1 MKKNS
6 LFVIALLG
14 FFIACQ
20 SEESLRHDILLKEE
34 GFKQCDSGHSHLWSL
49 KLREARF
56 QRVLNPNHTITWK
69 GKQYDIISIQNH
81 NGLVEL
87 VIRETM
93 DSLIGDLIKQYDN
106 YATKYPKDSMTP
118 TYLIREGQ
126 LYSSKRDYQKA
137 AELFNKVCVQ
147 YSSDRWASYALFFQ
161 ALAYSDWAQS
171 NQNAVDVQKNV
182 ARSKSLFADFLKKYP
197 THSLVKDATNLM
209 EMVGLS
215 DEEMLQRAIQNR
227 VADSIAMASQE
238 KVKLQ

>member
-14 FFIACQ
+14 LFIACQ
-20 SEESLRHDILLKEE
+20 SEESLRHDILVKEE
-34 GFKQCDSGHSHLWSL
+34 TLMQST
-49 KLREARF
+49 ARS
-56 QRVLNPNHTITWK
+56 K
-69 GKQYDIISIQNH
+69 A
-81 NGLVEL
+81 
-87 VIRETM
+87 M
-93 DSLIGDLIKQYDN
+93 DSLANVLIADYDA

-118 TYLIREGQ
+118 TYIIREGQ

-197 THSLVKDATNLM
+197 THSLVKDETILM
-209 EMVGLS
+209 EMVLLS

-227 VADSIAMASQE
+227 IADSIATAKQE
-238 KVKLQ
+238 RLKLE